1 MNKLCPFL
9 QASCCE
15 GECMLWDERCAIL
28 EINQNLE
35 QLHTATSAM
44 WNHLRGGQNP
54 ALHSPL
60 HEKRLSRQPAVL

>member
-9 QASCCE
+9 QAPCCE
-15 GECMLWDERCAIL
+15 GECMLWEERCALL
-28 EINQNLE
+28 EINANLQ

-54 ALHSPL
+54 AYQGPQ
-60 HEKRLSRQPAVL
+60 HEETLPRRPAA